1 MGDPSESA
9 RAVALV
15 CIGIA
20 LTLALSTTQALI
32 VARVGSDH
40 PVHVFLTRNI
50 RDGGYRLFVR
60 IPRLLNTCY
69 VAAVPLY
76 MHWVVSHFRA
86 GAVYWCERLLNPAV
100 STVHVGAF
108 AVLALIAARL
118 EGLPVVYVGLAT
130 CAFALTPQLYH
141 ALSAR
146 NFGLS
151 SRGTGL
157 LVLTLFFLAAYAVQA
172 HLEPMLSWPALAV
185 LGWLVWGFSTFA
197 QQALC
202 IISVIIVAISGQY
215 IPLLGALLG
224 LALFTALHP
233 RYSLGYL
240 RHTLCFICAY
250 RRELAPIY
258 ILAARNSI
266 WRDLVW
272 DLWLKR
278 SGGFTHAVRYAYG
291 NSALIVLLLNPFAVL
306 ACWAV
311 LTGRLPPHGFIAY
324 AGTVALAGTLTM
336 LLTSFRATRFLGE
349 PERYVE
355 AVAPWAVLCAAYV
368 LAAGH
373 QWALLAAAS
382 GLFLLLNLAQLHV
395 SRLLLTHVDDTQ
407 TAQLAGIETA
417 VHERLPSGVRFCSNN
432 EHFTKML
439 MQNDWQYAYCLAVGQ
454 DYCGMKVQEVF
465 ARFPLLRREA
475 CERIVST
482 YRVNAC
488 LLDRTVFETLFA
500 QQPPDLRRIS
510 IAYESP
516 RLRLLILDWAESK
529 R

>member
-1 MGDPSESA
+1 MGEPAESA
-9 RAVALV
+9 WAAALT
-15 CIGIA
+15 CSAIA
-20 LTLALSTTQALI
+20 LTLALSTAQALI

-50 RDGGYRLFVR
+50 RAGGYRLFVR
-60 IPRLLNTCY
+60 IPRLLNACY

-76 MHWVVSHFRA
+76 LHWIVSHFRA
-86 GAVYWCERLLNPAV
+86 GALYWCERLLNPAV
-100 STVHVGAF
+100 SAVHVGAF
-108 AVLALIAARL
+108 ALLALIAARL
-118 EGLPVVYVGLAT
+118 AGLPLLYVGLAT
-130 CAFALTPQLYH
+130 CAFALTPQFYH

-157 LVLTLFFLAAYAVQA
+157 LVLTLFFLDAYAAQA
-172 HLEPMLSWPALAV
+172 YFEPALSWPALAL

-202 IISVIIVAISGQY
+202 IISVTIAAIGGEYS
-215 IPLLGALLG
+215 PLLGAVLG
-224 LALFTALHP
+224 LALFIALHP

-240 RHTLCFICAY
+240 WHTLRFIRAY

-258 ILAARNSI
+258 ILAARHSI

-272 DLWLKR
+272 DLWFKR
-278 SGGFTHAVRYAYG
+278 SGRFTNAVRYAYG

-311 LTGRLPPHGFIAY
+311 LTRRLPPHGFIAY
-324 AGTVALAGTLTM
+324 AGTVTLAGTLTM

-355 AVAPWAVLCAAYV
+355 AIAPWAVLCAAYV
-368 LAAGH
+368 LAASQ

-382 GLFLLLNLAQLHV
+382 GLFLLFDLAQLYA
-395 SRLLLTHVDDTQ
+395 SKLLLAHVDDTQ

-417 VHERLPSGVRFCSNN
+417 VRERLPSAVRFCSNN

-454 DYCGMKVQEVF
+454 DYCGMKVQEAF
-465 ARFPLLRREA
+465 AKFPLLRREA

-500 QQPPDLRRIS
+500 QQPPDLQRIS

-516 RLRLLILDWAESK
+516 RLRLLILDWADSSG
-529 R
+529 